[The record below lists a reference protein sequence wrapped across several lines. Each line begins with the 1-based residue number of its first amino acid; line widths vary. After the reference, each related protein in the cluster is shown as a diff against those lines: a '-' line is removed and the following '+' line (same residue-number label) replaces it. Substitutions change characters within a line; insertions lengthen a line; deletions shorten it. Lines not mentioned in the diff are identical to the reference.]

1 MVNQTIESLFTE
13 LCKKHDLTA
22 ISVHIN
28 LECSETHMWHS
39 FMHWDGGV
47 GYAYGA
53 NAGKALSN
61 TLADVAARR
70 GADITVPS
78 DIEVGVPE

>member
-1 MVNQTIESLFTE
+1 MVSQTIESLFTE
-13 LCKKHDLTA
+13 ICKKHGLTA

-28 LECSETHMWHS
+28 LECSKTHMWHS
-39 FMHWDGGV
+39 FMHWGGGV
-47 GYAYGA
+47 GHAYGS

-70 GADITVPS
+70 GADVAVSS
-78 DIEVGVPE
+78 DIEVSVPE